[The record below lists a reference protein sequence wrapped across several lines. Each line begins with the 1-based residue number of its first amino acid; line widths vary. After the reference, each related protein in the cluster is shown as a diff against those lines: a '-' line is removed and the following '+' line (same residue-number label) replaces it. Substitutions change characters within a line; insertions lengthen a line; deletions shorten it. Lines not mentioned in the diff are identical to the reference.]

1 MQDLSGKIPKIALF
15 RMFYFT
21 LITIACLLVD
31 DVTVLIMW
39 IVEAIYPQFRI
50 FKNPKGFLFLV
61 LSVLCTVFF
70 IIGSQ
75 VHADIELKKSLIERD
90 KSLEEYAKNKDEID
104 RLINAEKTFKDG
116 VLENGYQ
123 KIKITK
129 HKVIPAGEKGNEN
142 GFEPVIAFWFEI
154 TNKTNEKLSPNFSW
168 WKEIDIYQIMES
180 KQAIEL
186 EEAPLPDDQFLST
199 YDEDIK
205 KGVTVQSAVAYY
217 LFDDAAPVD
226 LVYGGGLLG
235 GEVYG
240 KTRYQIK

>member
-1 MQDLSGKIPKIALF
+1 MQDLSGKIPKITLASMFLF
-15 RMFYFT
+15 TYAT
-21 LITIACLLVD
+21 ITCLLTD

-39 IVEAIYPQFRI
+39 IVEAIYPKGRI
-50 FKNPKGFLFLV
+50 FRNPKGFLVLV
-61 LSVLCTVFF
+61 ITVFCTMF
-70 IIGSQ
+70 LIIGSQ

-129 HKVIPAGEKGNEN
+129 YKVIPAGEEGNEN

-226 LVYGGGLLG
+226 LVYGGFLG

>member
-1 MQDLSGKIPKIALF
+1 MQDLSGKIPKITLASMFLF
-15 RMFYFT
+15 TYAT
-21 LITIACLLVD
+21 ITCLLTD

-39 IVEAIYPQFRI
+39 IVEAIYPKGRI
-50 FKNPKGFLFLV
+50 FRNPKGFLVLV
-61 LSVLCTVFF
+61 ITVFCTMF
-70 IIGSQ
+70 LIIGSQ

-104 RLINAEKTFKDG
+104 SLINAEKTFKDG

-226 LVYGGGLLG
+226 LVYGGFLG